1 MISLPKDNEHIINLV
16 KYLQD
21 TNPTNRLV
29 SYYAMAEYIVP
40 FLLTKQINP
49 EVVKTT
55 IKDLIWKINELAIID
70 KPLLERIFNTVLEYK
85 LYNAQGFNNNNPAN
99 ELLMAVCFQDVL
111 GITKFYTAEDIH
123 TINVN
128 FNLFKQVM
136 VEVVEVIKAGNELIN
151 PEVKQG

>member
-55 IKDLIWKINELAIID
+55 IKDLIWRINELAIID

-136 VEVVEVIKAGNELIN
+136 AEVVEVIKAGNELIN

>member
-123 TINVN
+123 AINVN

-136 VEVVEVIKAGNELIN
+136 AEVVEVIKAGNELIN